1 MDTLRD
7 LELLIQ
13 SRYPIITIETFEE
26 GRIEEVLRRTAARLD
41 IPFFVWTIA
50 GGLVHAATGHATQD
64 TKHPAK
70 ALNSLREFKG
80 EGIYLF
86 KDLHRY
92 LGDAETVRR
101 LQDVARSFARSRS
114 AIILCAPQIDVPD
127 EIRELVAPFRLELP
141 GGEELKLL
149 AKDILGRLS
158 RQHRVKVELSDE
170 EFDRLVESLKGFTLF
185 EAERIV
191 SRSVLDDLI
200 LNRQDLDRIVDIKK
214 DLLESHALLEYIPP
228 QDGMDQIGGLK
239 SLKAWLRKRSRAFTP
254 EAKRFGITPPKG
266 IFLLGVQGCGKS
278 LAAKAV
284 AREWGLP
291 LLILEPG
298 RLYDKYIGESEKN
311 LERALMIA
319 ERMAPCVLMVDE
331 IEKAF
336 AYGGSAEADAGL
348 SRRVFGRILRW
359 MQDRKAPV
367 VVVATCNDVTQLP
380 PELMRK
386 GRFDEI
392 FFIDLPD
399 AEDRKAIFSVHLSKR
414 KRDPSGFDLDALAAA
429 SEGFSGAEIEQAVVS
444 GLYTA
449 FAEGKEL
456 DTKHIIDEL
465 RATKPLSVVRHEAIA
480 DLRLWAQDRTVMAG

>member
-1 MDTLRD
+1 
-7 LELLIQ
+7 
-13 SRYPIITIETFEE
+13 
-26 GRIEEVLRRTAARLD
+26 
-41 IPFFVWTIA
+41 
-50 GGLVHAATGHATQD
+50 
-64 TKHPAK
+64 
-70 ALNSLREFKG
+70 
-80 EGIYLF
+80 
-86 KDLHRY
+86 
-92 LGDAETVRR
+92 
-101 LQDVARSFARSRS
+101 
-114 AIILCAPQIDVPD
+114 
-127 EIRELVAPFRLELP
+127 
-141 GGEELKLL
+141 
-149 AKDILGRLS
+149 
-158 RQHRVKVELSDE
+158 
-170 EFDRLVESLKGFTLF
+170 
-185 EAERIV
+185 
-191 SRSVLDDLI
+191 

-214 DLLESHALLEYIPP
+214 DLLESAALLEYIAP

-239 SLKAWLRKRSRAFTP
+239 SLKAWLRKRSRAFSAG
-254 EAKRFGITPPKG
+254 AKRFGITPPKG

-298 RLYDKYIGESEKN
+298 RLYDKFIGESEKN

-392 FFIDLPD
+392 FFIDLTD

-414 KRDPSGFDLDALAAA
+414 KRDPAGFDLDALTAA

-456 DTKHIIDEL
+456 NTPHIVNEL
-465 RATKPLSVVRHEAIA
+465 RVTKPLSVIRQEAIT